1 MNPFSVHN
9 VQKQFWLTDAEINR
23 ILFCDESDTEDA
35 LILDDD
41 DIYFLEDDVTQME
54 ANSNTGDINVVI
66 DPSKDAMIPV
76 DNIGESSGVQ
86 VLQSSEVPTKFTRKT
101 VTSENTQAFVCE
113 TDASFEYEKV
123 LMPTSDDPNPYEIF
137 EKVARFDK
145 FLSYIVIPQTT
156 VYSQQKG
163 HVFSTELEELG
174 AYFGMNLGC

>member
-23 ILFCDESDTEDA
+23 ILFCDECDTKDA

-41 DIYFLEDDVTQME
+41 DIYFLEDNVTQME

-66 DPSKDAMIPV
+66 DPSKDAMILV
-76 DNIGESSGVQ
+76 DNIGESSGVP

-113 TDASFEYEKV
+113 TDASFEYENV

-156 VYSQQKG
+156 AYSQQKG
-163 HVFSTELEELG
+163 QYL
-174 AYFGMNLGC
+174 AQN

>member
-76 DNIGESSGVQ
+76 DNIG
-86 VLQSSEVPTKFTRKT
+86 
-101 VTSENTQAFVCE
+101 
-113 TDASFEYEKV
+113 
-123 LMPTSDDPNPYEIF
+123 
-137 EKVARFDK
+137 
-145 FLSYIVIPQTT
+145 
-156 VYSQQKG
+156 
-163 HVFSTELEELG
+163 
-174 AYFGMNLGC
+174 